1 MEQEKVMSNKR
12 ILMLVSP
19 RIPLDN
25 NYGERL
31 IRNPAVG
38 RKNYYGSGS
47 EWSGRLAMMLF
58 SLFATLTLWKVNP
71 RKWLNCYFA
80 ACAASGGKAPT
91 NPTSFLP
98 WNLPEDRLAELQDSN
113 SSESPPD
120 TS

>member
-1 MEQEKVMSNKR
+1 LTLF
-12 ILMLVSP
+12 IDGP

-25 NYGERL
+25 NYSKRL
-31 IRNPAVG
+31 IRNPTVG

-58 SLFATLTLWKVNP
+58 SLFATLALWKINP

-80 ACAASGGKAPT
+80 ACAASGGKAPA

-98 WNLPEDRLAELQDSN
+98 WNLPEDRLAELRDST
-113 SSESPPD
+113 SSESSPD